1 MDSTFIWSSG
11 RLLPV
16 SITETPSIMMLVSPP
31 PPVRTALATVPLTP
45 GASRASAMKLRLAVG
60 RFSTAS
66 VEIVNERSP
75 LVAWMMG
82 VSPLTSIDFGRAAD
96 LDRQGAEARAVARTH
111 RESRPLQRLEC
122 RHRDFNRV
130 HVRGDV
136 HEQEVAD
143 FVGDDRR
150 RLRAFGFADERD
162 GRAGNDRR
170 LCVFHRSGHRAG
182 RNLRSHRERRRET
195 HDKRD
200 PSNLRE
206 PAAIMESSS

>member
-66 VEIVNERSP
+66 VETVNERSP

-82 VSPLTSIDFGRAAD
+82 VSPFTSMTSVVPPTSIVRVPRPVRLPGLTESPDRFSVLNAGIVDFD
-96 LDRQGAEARAVARTH
+96 
-111 RESRPLQRLEC
+111 
-122 RHRDFNRV
+122 RV

-150 RLRAFGFADERD
+150 GLRAFGFADERD
-162 GRAGNDRR
+162 GRAGDDRR
-170 LCVFHRSGHRAG
+170 LARLSPSRPSSRS
-182 RNLRSHRERRRET
+182 
-195 HDKRD
+195 
-200 PSNLRE
+200 
-206 PAAIMESSS
+206 